1 MDTFAEV
8 AARYKTIKPLISKY
22 HTRWDDIRPLGDR
35 RRKWERIAK
44 VDENTYILHDNLGG
58 GWGDRYVARPPITW
72 RRRKSHEVVTIRPA
86 IRPAYDTPRFQFLR
100 KYLPWGLDFDNQN
113 TRGVHNVN
121 GVFIPRPTSLEDKT
135 DYHLTFLRV
144 EKKSAKNVSIE
155 SWKCITEPWPEIRP
169 TVDKEKKKALRG
181 DLEQFY
187 EWMCSVGP
195 LLAVNDYSFLQR
207 IREELQEHAPPPD
220 VFSQYGIEF
229 APRLATEI
237 IKDYN
242 HPLRTHL
249 ATSFLQREDIKS
261 IRTIEDKK
269 KFRGRYNSWAN
280 KTFDLMTMTAKE
292 VTNDYS
298 H

>member
-1 MDTFAEV
+1 MDTFKEV

-22 HTRWDDIRPLGDR
+22 HTREDDIRPLGDR

-44 VDENTYILHDNLGG
+44 VNENTYVLHDVIEWEGSGYYTKYLK
-58 GWGDRYVARPPITW
+58 RPPITW
-72 RRRKSHEVVTIRPA
+72 RRRGFDEAVTIRPA
-86 IRPAYDTPRFQFLR
+86 IRPAYDTTRFQFLR
-100 KYLPWGLDFDNQN
+100 KYMPWGLGFDNQN
-113 TRGVHNVN
+113 TWGRHNIN
-121 GVFIPRPTSLEDKT
+121 GVFIPRPKSHDDPT

-144 EKKSAKNVSIE
+144 EKKSVNTASIE
-155 SWKCITEPWPEIRP
+155 TWKCITQPWPELRP
-169 TVDKEKKKALRG
+169 AVDKEKKKALRN

-195 LLAVNDYSFLQR
+195 LLAVNDYGFLQR
-207 IREELQEHAPPPD
+207 IREELQEHAIPPD

-237 IKDYN
+237 VKDYN

-261 IRTIEDKK
+261 IRTIDEKK

-280 KTFDLMTMTAKE
+280 KTFDLMTEKE
-292 VTNDYS
+292 VTNA
-298 H
+298 